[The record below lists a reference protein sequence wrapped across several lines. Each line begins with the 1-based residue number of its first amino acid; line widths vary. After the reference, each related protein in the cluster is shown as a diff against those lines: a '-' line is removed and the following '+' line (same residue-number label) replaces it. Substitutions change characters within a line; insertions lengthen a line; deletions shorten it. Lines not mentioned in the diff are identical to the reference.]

1 MDLGLTMADF
11 CVKIAVVA
19 AAVVAVFST
28 IGEQNHDLYTT
39 IMTNGDRVKT
49 VARAI

>member
-1 MDLGLTMADF
+1 MSDKAKALEVAPVKGAADVASLTMADF

-28 IGEQNHDLYTT
+28 IGEQNH
-39 IMTNGDRVKT
+39 G
-49 VARAI
+49 